1 MPHPI
6 LTVDEFSFP
15 DEVLASSIPVL
26 VEFSATWCGP
36 CRALEPVLE
45 RLASQANGR
54 FKVVKIDM
62 DEAPRLVA
70 RYGVRGAP
78 TVMVFANGE
87 ERGRHLG
94 VTRPET
100 LAALVDR
107 AAA

>member
-1 MPHPI
+1 MPNPI
-6 LTVDEFSFP
+6 LAVDEFSFP

-45 RLASQANGR
+45 RLASGANGR
-54 FKVVKIDM
+54 FKVAKIDM

-70 RYGVRGAP
+70 KYRVRGAP
-78 TVMVFANGE
+78 TVMLFVNGE

-94 VTRPET
+94 LTRQET